1 MVFIGNNQ
9 RRSLLSPLSLSLSLL
24 LGGVAFHATRKPL
37 VWVGGCVPQKHMRFG
52 VGIGVWLCFLSLV
65 LLFLGV
71 WRKPESVCLLLKS
84 LLLFSKRNKLL
95 SITTTIC
102 L

>member
-1 MVFIGNNQ
+1 
-9 RRSLLSPLSLSLSLL
+9 
-24 LGGVAFHATRKPL
+24 
-37 VWVGGCVPQKHMRFG
+37 MRFG